1 MYNVNM
7 ASILNKLID
16 LARSANA
23 QIDNFLAGAQKTDTL
38 FIAGFIGAAV
48 LMSLLLKRRKIIL
61 LSVAIYVVTALYQ
74 AVPLDWALNFG
85 NNIWIFLAA
94 TAVVFWLLRST
105 IASGIYGG
113 AGGDYAG
120 RVKLILLS
128 VITLGFLVSS
138 ALNFVTDVEILSRI
152 DLVSRLFSGGL
163 SRTVWAILPLAGFL
177 FLRK

>member
-1 MYNVNM
+1 M
-7 ASILNKLID
+7 ASVLNKIID
-16 LARSANA
+16 LARLINTK
-23 QIDNFLAGAQKTDTL
+23 IDLMLAGAQKTDTL
-38 FIAGFIGAAV
+38 FMAAFIGAAV

-61 LSVAIYVVTALYQ
+61 LSVAVYVVTALYQ

-85 NNIWIFLAA
+85 NNVWIFLGAV
-94 TAVVFWLLRST
+94 AVVFWLLRST

-138 ALNFVTDVEILSRI
+138 ALNFVTDVELLNRI
-152 DLVSRLFSGGL
+152 DLVNRLFSGDF
-163 SRTVWAILPLAGFL
+163 SRGVWAILPLAGFL
-177 FLRK
+177 FLRR

>member
-1 MYNVNM
+1 M
-7 ASILNKLID
+7 AAVLNKIIDVARLINVKID
-16 LARSANA
+16 LM
-23 QIDNFLAGAQKTDTL
+23 LAGAQKTDTL
-38 FIAGFIGAAV
+38 FIAAFIGAAV
-48 LMSLLLKRRKIIL
+48 LMSLVLKRRKIIL

-94 TAVVFWLLRST
+94 TAMVFWLLKST

-138 ALNFVTDVEILSRI
+138 ALNFVTNVELLSRI
-152 DLVSRLFSGGL
+152 GLVDRLFSGDFSRGL
-163 SRTVWAILPLAGFL
+163 WAILPLAGFL